1 MFSII
6 ETKYIFEAECNIK
19 QYFKSNKLEYKDTKE
34 LIIINKNNLDQ
45 IKQHYR
51 MIQNSYIGQFAE
63 MNNKIIELEKQLID
77 YKNIIQLKDKDLLFK
92 EKEIQLVIEKHRYAM
107 LDEVRKNEL
116 QAKDIQLLEFKI
128 KILEK

>member
-1 MFSII
+1 
-6 ETKYIFEAECNIK
+6 
-19 QYFKSNKLEYKDTKE
+19 
-34 LIIINKNNLDQ
+34 
-45 IKQHYR
+45 

-63 MNNKIIELEKQLID
+63 MNNKIIELEKQLIE

-92 EKEIQLVIEKHRYAM
+92 EKEIQLLNEKH
-107 LDEVRKNEL
+107 KNEL